1 MQVELFHQ
9 EADQTEIII
18 AQNTFTDI
26 IEDMAFEIIFGE
38 DHDLKKAMIHVDS
51 NTFSKVSQKV
61 ADFFHIVN
69 EGDDF

>member
-1 MQVELFHQ
+1 
-9 EADQTEIII
+9 
-18 AQNTFTDI
+18 
-26 IEDMAFEIIFGE
+26 MAFEIIFGE